1 MTTRIPG
8 GPLSAEERA
17 AERFTDGEWHRL
29 HPATPLLRGG
39 IFFIAVLGFV
49 LSNLRE
55 RIVNF
60 FIGAPDLGG
69 DPIDAIYNRGWEG
82 WALLALAVVLSLV
95 LALFYVS
102 WRMHSFRITGD
113 AVEVRSGVLF
123 RTQRKARLDRI
134 QGINVVRPL
143 LARIFGAAKLDISV
157 AGHDANVQLAY
168 LGSALADGLRS
179 DVLRLASGVRAAEA
193 AEAAREAEAESAG
206 LVGPPEGGVAAPAGA
221 AVNSGAAGAVGD
233 LVTRR
238 VNEFLAPEL
247 DPNAAPPESV
257 VRIPPLRLMGSLILS
272 GFTVFVAFVVAIL
285 IWGAASG
292 AIWLLVVVLPGLLG
306 SASFYVRRFT
316 KSLRYSIAGT
326 PDGVRVGFGLFSTSN
341 ETLPP
346 GRIHAV
352 EVLQPLLWR
361 PFGWW
366 QIRIDTAGH
375 SREKGA
381 AGQPNTTMLP
391 VGDKADVARVLELI
405 LPAFATE
412 ENRRLIE
419 AGMTS
424 RGRDGFVGSPRRAVW
439 IRPLSWRR
447 TGFVLLDD
455 AVLLRRGFVWRSL
468 AIVPL
473 ARLQSLELEQGPLD
487 AALSLA
493 GARFHT
499 VSGPV
504 RPRLAAIDAKRSV
517 DLFERVSERA
527 IVAAGADRSH
537 RWGSAPAA
545 EGLHG
550 ARPSTDPEGHDR

>member
-1 MTTRIPG
+1 MNVRGALPG
-8 GPLSAEERA
+8 GAPLSAAERA
-17 AERFTDGEWHRL
+17 AERYTDGEWHRL

-39 IFFIAVLGFV
+39 IVFIAVFGFV

-55 RIVNF
+55 RLISF
-60 FIGAPDLGG
+60 FVGAPDYGG
-69 DPIDAIYNRGWEG
+69 DPLDAIYNHGWEG
-82 WALLALAVVLSLV
+82 WALLGVAVVLL
-95 LALFYVS
+95 LCLGAFYLS

-113 AVEVRSGVLF
+113 AVEVRSGILF

-134 QGINVVRPL
+134 QGINLVRPV

-168 LGSALADGLRS
+168 LGSTLADGLRG

-193 AEAAREAEAESAG
+193 AEAAGAAAAQGTANSAAPGEASRAAAVGE
-206 LVGPPEGGVAAPAGA
+206 LVG
-221 AVNSGAAGAVGD
+221 
-233 LVTRR
+233 RR

-257 VRIPPLRLMGSLILS
+257 VKIPPLRLLGSLLLS
-272 GFTVFVAFVVAIL
+272 GFTVFVVIVVAFL
-285 IWGAASG
+285 IWGASTGSA
-292 AIWLLVVVLPGLLG
+292 WLLIVVLPGLIG
-306 SASFYVRRFT
+306 SASFYINRFT

-326 PDGVRVGFGLFSTSN
+326 PDGVRVGFGLLSTSN

-391 VGDKADVARVLELI
+391 VGDAADVSRVLALV
-405 LPAFATE
+405 LPGLGAE
-412 ENRRLIE
+412 EERRAIE
-419 AGMTS
+419 AGMVS
-424 RGRDGFVGSPRRAVW
+424 AGRDSFVGSPRRAAW
-439 IRPLSWRR
+439 FRPFSWQR
-447 TGFVLLDD
+447 TGFLLLDD
-455 AVLLRRGFVWRSL
+455 TVLLRRGFVWRSL
-468 AIVPL
+468 AVVPL
-473 ARLQSLELEQGPLD
+473 ARLQSLELKQGPLE
-487 AALSLA
+487 AALRLSE
-493 GARFHT
+493 ARFHT

-504 RPRLAAIDAKRSV
+504 RPRLAAIDAPTGVR
-517 DLFERVSERA
+517 LFEEVAARA
-527 IVAAGADRSH
+527 IAAAAADRSH
-537 RWGSAPAA
+537 RWGSVAPSAA
-545 EGLHG
+545 PRDASSAPGPITDV
-550 ARPSTDPEGHDR
+550 PSSEEEH